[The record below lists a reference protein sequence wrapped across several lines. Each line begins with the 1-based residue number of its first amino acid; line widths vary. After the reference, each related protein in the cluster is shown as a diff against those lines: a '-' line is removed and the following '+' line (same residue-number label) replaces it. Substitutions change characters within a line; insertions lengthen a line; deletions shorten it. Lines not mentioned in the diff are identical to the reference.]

1 MDDDDIARQF
11 CPMLEVDVDVF
22 WRWESFLVSYF
33 LRKLEHTAGV
43 IDFVMIDLIV
53 ILQNMIK
60 SMSHLFL
67 NHCVLC

>member
-43 IDFVMIDLIV
+43 IDFVMID
-53 ILQNMIK
+53 
-60 SMSHLFL
+60 
-67 NHCVLC
+67 